1 MRICF
6 LVGSLA
12 ISGGTYVIFQHA
24 AHLVASGHDVLI
36 AAQEPFIPETISWH
50 DAAGSL
56 TCVSLEVASQQTFD
70 LVIATWWKTAL
81 ALPGFNAERFG
92 YFVQSIESRFYPES
106 EGPLRRLVDATYG
119 LPVNFVTEAGW
130 IKDSLASDC
139 GRKAA
144 LVRNGIRKDIYSE
157 AISPIE
163 ERLDDSP
170 RVLVEGHF
178 RVPFKNT
185 ARAVSL
191 ARRAGA
197 KDIWLLTG
205 SPVRW
210 IPGVRRVFSKVPINV
225 AARVYRSCD
234 VLVKL
239 STVEGMFGPPL
250 EMFHCGGTAVVLNVT
265 GHEEYIRDDENAIVV
280 ADRDEAKVREA
291 ITRLMHDKDL
301 LHTLKS
307 GARETALQ
315 WPSWAESSAQ
325 FERWI
330 ASLNDAENTDRSAV
344 ADQVKAAFE
353 TYEREEKERLA
364 ADPSIQRGY
373 WVNNLMR
380 RFPRSALLYLENINA
395 ILEMSLLSRPL
406 R

>member
-24 AHLVASGHDVLI
+24 AHLVASGHNVVI
-36 AAQEPFIPETISWH
+36 AAQEPFTPETVSWH

-56 TCVSLEVASQQTFD
+56 TCVTLAEASQHEFD

-81 ALPGFNAERFG
+81 ELPSFNAERFG

-119 LPVNFVTEAGW
+119 MSVNFVTEAGW
-130 IKDSLASDC
+130 IKDRLATDW

-144 LVRNGIRKDIYSE
+144 LVRNGIRKDVYSE
-157 AISPIE
+157 VVSPIE
-163 ERLDDSP
+163 ERIDGAP

-185 ARAVSL
+185 ARAISL
-191 ARRAGA
+191 AKGAGA

-210 IPGVRRVFSKVPINV
+210 IPGVRRVFSKVPIAA

-265 GHEEYIRDDENAIVV
+265 GHEEYIRHGENAVVV
-280 ADRDEAKVREA
+280 ADQDETGIQEA
-291 ITRLMHDKDL
+291 ITTL
-301 LHTLKS
+301 LRDRSLLRTLTK
-307 GARETALQ
+307 GARETAMH

-330 ASLNDAENTDRSAV
+330 VSLNDVGKTDRSSV
-344 ADQVKAAFE
+344 ADQVKTAFE
-353 TYEREEKERLA
+353 TYELDERERLA
-364 ADPSIQRGY
+364 ADPSIRRGY
-373 WVNNLMR
+373 WVSNMMR
-380 RFPRSALLYLENINA
+380 RVPRSALSCLENINA
-395 ILEMSLLSRPL
+395 VLELNLLSRPI

>member
-24 AHLVASGHDVLI
+24 AHLVTSGHDVLI
-36 AAQEPFIPETISWH
+36 AAQEPFTPETISWH
-50 DAAGSL
+50 DVAGKL
-56 TCVSLEVASQQTFD
+56 TCVGLQEASKHEYD

-81 ALPGFNAERFG
+81 ELPRFNAGRFG
-92 YFVQSIESRFYPES
+92 YFVQSIESRFYPKT
-106 EGPLRRLVDATYG
+106 EGPLRRLIDATYG
-119 LPVNFVTEAGW
+119 LPLNFVTEAGW
-130 IKDSLASDC
+130 IRDRLATDS
-139 GRKAA
+139 GRDAA

-163 ERLDDSP
+163 ERVEGSS

-185 ARAVSL
+185 ARAISL
-191 ARRAGA
+191 AKGAGA

-205 SPVRW
+205 TPVRW

-265 GHEEYIRDDENAIVV
+265 GHEEYIRHGENAIVI
-280 ADRDEAKVREA
+280 ADQDEARIQAA
-291 ITRLMHDKDL
+291 ITTL
-301 LHTLKS
+301 LRDRSLLNTLTK
-307 GARETALQ
+307 GARDTASQ
-315 WPSWAESSAQ
+315 WPSWAESSAR

-330 ASLNDAENTDRSAV
+330 VSLNDVEATDRSSV
-344 ADQVKAAFE
+344 ADQVRAAFE
-353 TYEREEKERLA
+353 TYERDERERLA
-364 ADPSIQRGY
+364 ADPSIRRGY
-373 WVNNLMR
+373 WVDNITR
-380 RFPRSALLYLENINA
+380 RLPRSALSCLENINA
-395 ILEMSLLSRPL
+395 VLELNLLSRPI